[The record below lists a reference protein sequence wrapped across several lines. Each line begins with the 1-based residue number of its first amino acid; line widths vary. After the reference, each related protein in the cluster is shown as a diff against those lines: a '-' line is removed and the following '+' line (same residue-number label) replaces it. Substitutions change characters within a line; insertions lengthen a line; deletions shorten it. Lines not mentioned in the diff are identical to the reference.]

1 MRENSEE
8 VVRERESQCKLRE
21 PRELERRESLRE
33 HREHRELE
41 RTETLWVSVFFFF
54 NVKMP
59 CNFFNII
66 RVNEVIYI
74 FNNLCALLS
83 F

>member
-1 MRENSEE
+1 MTENSEE

-33 HREHRELE
+33 HRELE
-41 RTETLWVSVFFFF
+41 RTETLWVTVFFFF

-59 CNFFNII
+59 CNFFNLI
-66 RVNEVIYI
+66 RVN
-74 FNNLCALLS
+74 
-83 F
+83 

>member
-33 HREHRELE
+33 NTENTESLK
-41 RTETLWVSVFFFF
+41 RTETLWVTVFFLH
-54 NVKMP
+54 VKMP

-66 RVNEVIYI
+66 RVN
-74 FNNLCALLS
+74 
-83 F
+83 

>member
-21 PRELERRESLRE
+21 LRELERRESLRE

-41 RTETLWVSVFFFF
+41 RTETLWVTVFFFF
-54 NVKMP
+54 LTLK
-59 CNFFNII
+59 CL
-66 RVNEVIYI
+66 VIFLI
-74 FNNLCALLS
+74 
-83 F
+83 

>member
-8 VVRERESQCKLRE
+8 VVRERERSQCKLRE

-41 RTETLWVSVFFFF
+41 RTETL
-54 NVKMP
+54 
-59 CNFFNII
+59 
-66 RVNEVIYI
+66 
-74 FNNLCALLS
+74 
-83 F
+83 

>member
-33 HREHRELE
+33 NTENAESLREL
-41 RTETLWVSVFFFF
+41 RPVGYGVFIF

-66 RVNEVIYI
+66 RVN
-74 FNNLCALLS
+74 
-83 F
+83 